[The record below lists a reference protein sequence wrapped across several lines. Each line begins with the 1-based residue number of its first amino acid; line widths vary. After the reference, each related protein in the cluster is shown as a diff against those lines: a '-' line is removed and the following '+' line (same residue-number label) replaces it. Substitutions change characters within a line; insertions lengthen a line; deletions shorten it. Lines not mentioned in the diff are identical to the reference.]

1 MRLQML
7 SQIGAISK
15 SSSTCWTLIRLFT
28 CVHPNVAFQY
38 PCTAEAFTT
47 ISTFERPCVY
57 PHMDFKKRRTVESL
71 PTNCAVVALRERLRC
86 WGETCFFA
94 FLDGAGFFNRAWVVF
109 NWDKKGIEKCL
120 FNYKVKKRKIYIAE
134 KWGFYRE
141 NNVLLHKVVA
151 FQAGTNC

>member
-1 MRLQML
+1 MFANAVSDWSDQQKLLHML
-7 SQIGAISK
+7 NIDK
-15 SSSTCWTLIRLFT
+15 
-28 CVHPNVAFQY
+28 AFHLCASECGLSI
-38 PCTAEAFTT
+38 PMAEAFTT
-47 ISTFERPCVY
+47 ISTFERPRVY

-86 WGETCFFA
+86 WGKTCFFA